1 VIEQLSTHGAEQPCE
16 GVGEKSE
23 RQTRITATAI
33 EDAGL
38 RQIPLFRSCAR
49 LSA

>member
-1 VIEQLSTHGAEQPCE
+1 LNTHGVEQPCE

-33 EDAGL
+33 KDAGL
-38 RQIPLFRSCAR
+38 RQTSLFRNCAR